1 MIRAV
6 DNKRLFLTDEEH
18 SYYQALVKEFGKD
31 EFRGLFETDK
41 EGQIVSVAPPLDRK
55 VSMGV
60 LFFTLNIMM
69 NQRIRATQSF
79 FEKKIANLSLES
91 NMDEKLTELEE
102 RLTALEQ
109 KEGSDV

>member
-6 DNKRLFLTDEEH
+6 DNKRLFLTDKEY
-18 SYYQALVKEFGKD
+18 SYYQALIEEFGKD
-31 EFRGLFETDK
+31 EFRGLFETNK
-41 EGQIVSVAPPLDRK
+41 EGQIVAVTPPLGK
-55 VSMGV
+55 QVSMGV

-91 NMDEKLTELEE
+91 SMDEKLEALEKRLAALEE
-102 RLTALEQ
+102 
-109 KEGSDV
+109 KESNDA